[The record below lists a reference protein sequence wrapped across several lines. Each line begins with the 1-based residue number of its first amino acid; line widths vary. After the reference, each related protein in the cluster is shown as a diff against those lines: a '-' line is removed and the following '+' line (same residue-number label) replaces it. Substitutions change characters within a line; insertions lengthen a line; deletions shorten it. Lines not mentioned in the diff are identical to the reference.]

1 MKNTRPY
8 WKVAVSLLFS
18 LLATIIFVVA
28 GLKLLRFFMPFVLGW
43 IIAWIA
49 NPMVCWL
56 EKHVK
61 IVKKLG
67 SAIIIILVLG
77 GVVGLLYLAI
87 SKIVE
92 EVIALIADA
101 PAIYLSL
108 EAVVVNL
115 GEKFQGIISLLPE
128 QVRSGFGT
136 VISGMEDSIGNW
148 VGTLSE
154 PTVEA
159 AGNIAKSV
167 PSVFIGGIVMIV
179 SAYFF
184 VADRENV
191 VNWMK
196 KVAPESVESRM
207 AMVIDTMKTAVG
219 GYFKAQFQIM
229 AVLTSILFVGFLILD
244 INYAILL
251 AIAIAFLDFLP
262 FFGTA
267 VTLLPWAAYCVIDG
281 KYKVA
286 IGLVILYAVTQLTR
300 QIIQPKLVGDR
311 VGLKPLPT
319 LFFLYIG
326 YKMGSVLGMIF
337 AVPVGMILINMYEAG
352 AFDYILN
359 DVKILV
365 KGILELRE

>member
-1 MKNTRPY
+1 MGNSRPY
-8 WKVAVSLLFS
+8 WKVIVSLTFS
-18 LLATIIFVVA
+18 LLVTILFVVL
-28 GLKLLRFFMPFVLGW
+28 GLKLMRFFMPFVLGW
-43 IIAWIA
+43 VIAWIA

-56 EKHVK
+56 EEHVN

-77 GVVGLLYLAI
+77 IVVGLMYLGI
-87 SKIVE
+87 SKIIQ
-92 EVIALIADA
+92 EVMELIEDA
-101 PAIYLSL
+101 PAIYMSL
-108 EAVVVNL
+108 EQEAAQLAN
-115 GEKFQGIISLLPE
+115 LLPE
-128 QVRSGFGT
+128 QMKNGIGT
-136 VISGMEDSIGNW
+136 VTAGFEESLGTW
-148 VGTLSE
+148 VGSLSE

-167 PSVFIGGIVMIV
+167 PSIFIGFIVMIV

-191 VNWMK
+191 ISWIK
-196 KVAPESVESRM
+196 KIAPEAIESRM
-207 AMVIDTMKTAVG
+207 SMVFDTMRVAIG

-229 AVLTSILFVGFLILD
+229 AVLTSILLVGFWILG

-267 VTLLPWAAYCVIDG
+267 VTLLPWAVYCVIDG

-286 IGLVILYAVTQLTR
+286 IGLVILYAVTQITR
-300 QIIQPKLVGDR
+300 QVIQPKLVGDR

-326 YKMGSVLGMIF
+326 YKIGSVLGLIF
-337 AVPVGMILINMYEAG
+337 AVPVGMIIINMYEAG

-365 KGILELRE
+365 KGILQLRE

>member
-1 MKNTRPY
+1 MGNSRPY
-8 WKVAVSLLFS
+8 WKVIVSLIFS
-18 LLATIIFVVA
+18 LLATILFVVL
-28 GLKLLRFFMPFVLGW
+28 GLKLMRFFMPFVLGW

-56 EKHVK
+56 EKNVK

-67 SAIIIILVLG
+67 SAIIIVLVLAA
-77 GVVGLLYLAI
+77 VVGLSYLVI

-92 EVIALIADA
+92 EVITFVGDA
-101 PAIYLSL
+101 PRLYNALEGEIIQLADKFAGLTSL
-108 EAVVVNL
+108 
-115 GEKFQGIISLLPE
+115 FPE

-136 VISGMEDSIGNW
+136 VVSGFEEAIGT
-148 VGTLSE
+148 VVAGLSE
-154 PTVEA
+154 PTVEI

-184 VADRENV
+184 VSDRENV
-191 VNWMK
+191 IRWIK
-196 KVAPESVESRM
+196 KVAPEAIESRM
-207 AMVIDTMKTAVG
+207 TMVLDTMRVAIG

-229 AVLTSILFVGFLILD
+229 AVLTSILLLGFWILGID
-244 INYAILL
+244 YAILL

-267 VTLLPWAAYCVIDG
+267 VTLLPWAVYCLIDG
-281 KYKVA
+281 QYKVA
-286 IGLVILYAVTQLTR
+286 IGLVILYVVTQLTR

-326 YKMGSVLGMIF
+326 YKVGSVLGLIF

-352 AFDYILN
+352 AFDYILD

-365 KGILELRE
+365 KGILELRK